1 MDATDIVGSVSF
13 LFFQFA
19 LPFGLSFMCNGEQSA
34 RYHVLANVLVN
45 PLGSSTCEIWA
56 INVEKFVQYFVRL
69 ANYVKLISA
78 EEDKSLR
85 NINGGVNAVCRGYF
99 RSAFAKKRSAITH

>member
-1 MDATDIVGSVSF
+1 
-13 LFFQFA
+13 
-19 LPFGLSFMCNGEQSA
+19 MCNGEQSA

-85 NINGGVNAVCRGYF
+85 NINGGVNAVYAVCRGYF